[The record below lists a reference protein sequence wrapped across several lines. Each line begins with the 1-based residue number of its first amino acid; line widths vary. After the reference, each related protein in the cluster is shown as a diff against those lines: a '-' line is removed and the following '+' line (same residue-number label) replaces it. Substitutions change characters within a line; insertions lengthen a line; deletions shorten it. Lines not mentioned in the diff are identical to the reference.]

1 MLGGV
6 RATCL
11 NKLDT
16 EPEPLAALVK
26 AVTYADNVGV
36 IALLQATQRAIATR
50 TVVKA
55 YYQFCVWRICQGE
68 CKIKAQIEKHLRA
81 ALMIELMQGFLT
93 YWI

>member
-1 MLGGV
+1 MHL
-6 RATCL
+6 AAICL
-11 NKLDT
+11 NKPDT
-16 EPEPLAALVK
+16 GPAPLAGRSSK

-68 CKIKAQIEKHLRA
+68 CQIKAQIEKHLRA
-81 ALMIELMQGFLT
+81 ALMIELVQGFLT